1 MGDGRELDLN
11 GRRKG
16 LRSALALD
24 VEGWSSG
31 GCATPGSY
39 RVKDQR
45 LMELPLVPSNIFQ
58 VFAQI
63 SPVLRPPLTL
73 SPCIISPASFT
84 PVACPHPTDL
94 LFYRLTCLSPQDC

>member
-31 GCATPGSY
+31 GCATPESY
-39 RVKDQR
+39 RVKDQKKINKKKIKKKKKY
-45 LMELPLVPSNIFQ
+45 SGN
-58 VFAQI
+58 
-63 SPVLRPPLTL
+63 
-73 SPCIISPASFT
+73 
-84 PVACPHPTDL
+84 
-94 LFYRLTCLSPQDC
+94 

>member
-31 GCATPGSY
+31 GCATPESY
-39 RVKDQR
+39 RVKDQKKINKKKIKKKK
-45 LMELPLVPSNIFQ
+45 NILETKKKKKKTE
-58 VFAQI
+58 
-63 SPVLRPPLTL
+63 SRTKG
-73 SPCIISPASFT
+73 
-84 PVACPHPTDL
+84 
-94 LFYRLTCLSPQDC
+94 